1 MDSTMDDY
9 LVEIRAFI
17 GRHIGGAD
25 VADDDDLFELGYV
38 NSLFAVQIVMF
49 AQNTLGVPVSDDDLD
64 IKNFSSIA
72 RINAFA
78 TSKRLAVM

>member
-9 LVEIRAFI
+9 LPEIRTFI

-49 AQNTLGVPVSDDDLD
+49 AQNTLGVPVGDDDLD

-72 RINAFA
+72 RINSFA